1 MLNLNFSVYRQ
12 KGKLIFFNCHFCI
25 IMENDST
32 KSVMDRSFVIPN
44 SESKVWVLVC
54 GIFDNIFFIYLF
66 YFCCV
71 ELLFNWFNFF
81 VNGGGRREVLWKFK
95 KNWNLGTR
103 ELKC

>member
-54 GIFDNIFFIYLF
+54 GIFDNISLFICFIFVVLN
-66 YFCCV
+66 CCLIGLIF
-71 ELLFNWFNFF
+71 LLM
-81 VNGGGRREVLWKFK
+81 VGAEERCCGSSRKI
-95 KNWNLGTR
+95 GTWAQ
-103 ELKC
+103 ES